1 MKHTN
6 IIKAVKIIKKYS
18 KGAYVN
24 FITAKNTENE
34 VVYISNGHLLLTLPI
49 WIYEDIRE
57 GLKLPA
63 VDSIK
68 EDEKLFTKLL
78 KDTQTKDRRVADITS
93 ICVDVNKD
101 NTTFA
106 RVFSTTDKEYN
117 PAFVMIA
124 SHYYELFR
132 LLNITGI
139 TADPEKPQKNEIYG
153 EHNTIDKL
161 SLLVLPINQ
170 GKPIEDTIN
179 SIFPQTVIFKAAV

>member
-6 IIKAVKIIKKYS
+6 IIKAIRIIKKYS

-57 GLKLPA
+57 GLNLPTVEA
-63 VDSIK
+63 LEADK
-68 EDEKLFTKLL
+68 MFTKLL
-78 KDTQTKDRRVADITS
+78 TDTQTKDRRVADITT
-93 ICVDVNKD
+93 ICVDINRDNK
-101 NTTFA
+101 TFA
-106 RVFSTTDKEYN
+106 RVFSTTDNEYN
-117 PAFVMIA
+117 PAFIMIA
-124 SHYYELFR
+124 AHYYELFR
-132 LLNITGI
+132 LLNIVDI
-139 TADPEKPQKNEIYG
+139 TADPEKPQKAELYG

-170 GKPIEDTIN
+170 GKPIEDVIN
-179 SIFPQTVIFKAAV
+179 DIFPQTVIFKAAV